1 MAISLLEHAGDRHTV
16 SGRSL
21 LVDGVKGMV
30 MDYSGIGNLATA
42 FFDQADRRADQPFLW
57 AKRDG
62 SYRSWS
68 WQTVSDEVCRLAAGL
83 VDLGVCEGDRVVIVS
98 ENRPEWVVADLAV
111 MAIGALSVPTYTTNT
126 TEDTRHIIEHSG
138 ACAAIV
144 STDALMDT
152 VQPAAEAVPECAHV
166 IMIDEGRTREA
177 ADGTRIV
184 ALSGIPYPGSER
196 ATLIRRNARDIARD
210 ALCCLIYTSG
220 TGGRPKGVMLTHASI
235 LANCAGA
242 HDLLAEIGIGDETF
256 LSLLP
261 LSHAYEHTA
270 GLMFPIT
277 IGAQIYYAEGP
288 DRVAQNLQEARPTIM
303 TAVPRLY
310 EVLHE
315 RIRRGVDQA
324 GGLRATMFHQAV
336 ATGRRRIEDPG
347 SLTVSDRL
355 LDPLL
360 DRLVRRKVAARFGG
374 RLKAF
379 VSGGAALNRD
389 VGLFFLSLGV
399 RILQGYGQTETSPIV
414 SCNRPGRIRIETVG
428 PPFRGVELRIADDG
442 EILVR
447 GELLMKGYWRD
458 QESTDATIVDGW
470 LHTGDIGVI
479 DADGA
484 LCITDRK
491 KDIIV
496 NSGGDTLS
504 PARVEGF
511 LTLNPD
517 IAQAMVSGDRRPWL
531 AAVVVP
537 SEECIDEWA
546 SRLDLPDLAA
556 LADDDRFQAAL
567 ADRVNEINAT
577 LSPVERVRRI
587 IVASEPFTTDN
598 GLMTPTL
605 KVRRHKVLEIYGSV
619 LDRLYDRTG

>member
-1 MAISLLEHAGDRHTV
+1 
-16 SGRSL
+16 
-21 LVDGVKGMV
+21 

-83 VDLGVCEGDRVVIVS
+83 VDLGVSEGDRVVIVS

-111 MAIGALSVPTYTTNT
+111 MAIGALSVPTYITNT

-177 ADGTRIV
+177 ADGTRILP
-184 ALSGIPYPGSER
+184 LSGIPDPGSDR
-196 ATLIRRNARDIARD
+196 AALIRRDARAIARD

-303 TAVPRLY
+303 TAVPQLY

-324 GGLRATMFHQAV
+324 GGLRATMFHRAV

-360 DRLVRRKVAARFGG
+360 DRLVRRKVADRFGG

-428 PPFRGVELRIADDG
+428 PPFEGVELRIADDG

-447 GELLMKGYWRD
+447 GDLLMKGYWRD

-484 LCITDRK
+484 LCITDCK

-537 SEECIDEWA
+537 SEECIGEWS
-546 SRLDLPDLAA
+546 SRLELPDLAA

-605 KVRRHKVLEIYGSV
+605 KVRRHKVMEVYGSA